1 MTVGGLAARVEPT
14 LSDEAASPMVS
25 GRSLRTRRTLLCP
38 VCGVP
43 TLHCFCIRKNDC
55 DVLACSACGVGRA
68 DITNFDPA
76 AYYTDA
82 YFEGRQ
88 ADGYANYAGS
98 EAVLRREFKATVEH
112 LSRFVPRGRLLEI
125 GCAYGFFLLEA
136 RHRFHVSGIDIAE
149 SAVRFCHGRGLA
161 DVRHGVLDE
170 ATVCDLPSM
179 DAIVLLDVIEHLVDP
194 NEAFR
199 LFASKLEQKGVV
211 LLTTGDWSS
220 VVARVSGPHWRL
232 MTPPQHLFYFTP
244 KSLRILGERHG
255 LATVK
260 IGRPWKIVPLSL
272 ILYQL
277 RRMLGRRASSYSQSR
292 LLSSIGI
299 RLNLFDTLR
308 VVYRKS

>member
-1 MTVGGLAARVEPT
+1 
-14 LSDEAASPMVS
+14 
-25 GRSLRTRRTLLCP
+25 
-38 VCGVP
+38 VP
-43 TLHCFCIRKNDC
+43 TLHHSCMRKNGC
-55 DVLACSACGVGRA
+55 EVLACSACGVGRA
-68 DITNFDPA
+68 DTTNFDPA

-88 ADGYANYAGS
+88 ADGYADYAGS
-98 EAVLRREFKATVEH
+98 EAVLRREFRATVEY
-112 LSRFVPRGRLLEI
+112 LRRFVPRGRLLEI
-125 GCAYGFFLLEA
+125 GCAHGFFLLEA
-136 RHRFHVSGIDIAE
+136 RRRFDVSGIEIAE
-149 SAVRFCHGRGLA
+149 SAVRFCHGRGLT

-170 ATVCDLPSM
+170 DTVRDLPSM
-179 DAIVLLDVIEHLVDP
+179 DAIVLLDVIEHLADP

-199 LFASKLEQKGVV
+199 LLASKLKQQGAV

-220 VVARVSGPHWRL
+220 VVARVTGPHWRL

-255 LATVK
+255 LAIVN

-277 RRMLGRRASSYSQSR
+277 GRMLGRRATSDTQSH

-299 RLNLFDTLR
+299 RINLFDTMR

>member
-1 MTVGGLAARVEPT
+1 M
-14 LSDEAASPMVS
+14 SDQATSPMVNDS
-25 GRSLRTRRTLLCP
+25 NLRTQRTLLCL

-43 TLHCFCIRKNDC
+43 TLHRFCVRKNGC

-68 DITNFDPA
+68 DATNFDPA

-82 YFEGRQ
+82 YFDGRQ
-88 ADGYANYAGS
+88 ADGYADYAGS
-98 EAVLRREFKATVEH
+98 EAVLRREFKATVEY

-136 RHRFHVSGIDIAE
+136 RRRFNVSGIEIAE
-149 SAVRFCHGRGLA
+149 SAVRFCHGRGLT
-161 DVRHGVLDE
+161 DVHHGVLGE
-170 ATVCDLPSM
+170 ETVRDLPSM
-179 DAIVLLDVIEHLVDP
+179 DAIVLLDVIEHFADP

-199 LFASKLEQKGVV
+199 LLTSKLKHKGVV

-220 VVARVSGPHWRL
+220 VVARVTGPHWRL

-244 KSLRILGERHG
+244 KSLRILGQRHG
-255 LATVK
+255 LATVS
-260 IGRPWKIVPLSL
+260 IGHPWKIVPLSL

-277 RRMLGRRASSYSQSR
+277 GRMLGRRASSYSQSH

-299 RLNLFDTLR
+299 PLNLFDTMR
-308 VVYRKS
+308 VVYRKI

>member
-1 MTVGGLAARVEPT
+1 
-14 LSDEAASPMVS
+14 MVNDS
-25 GRSLRTRRTLLCP
+25 NLGAQRTLLCP

-43 TLHCFCIRKNDC
+43 TLHRFCIRKNGC
-55 DVLACSACGVGRA
+55 EVLACSACGVGRA
-68 DITNFDPA
+68 DTTNFDPA

-88 ADGYANYAGS
+88 ADGYADYAGS

-136 RHRFHVSGIDIAE
+136 RRRFDVSGIEIAE
-149 SAVRFCHGRGLA
+149 SAVRSCHGRGLA

-170 ATVCDLPSM
+170 ETVRDLPSM
-179 DAIVLLDVIEHLVDP
+179 DAIVLLDVIEHLADP

-199 LFASKLEQKGVV
+199 LLASKLKQKGVV

-220 VVARVSGPHWRL
+220 VVARVTGPHWRL

-244 KSLRILGERHG
+244 KSLRILGQRHG

-260 IGRPWKIVPLSL
+260 IGHPWKIVPLSL
-272 ILYQL
+272 ILCKRPVWAVL
-277 RRMLGRRASSYSQSR
+277 P
-292 LLSSIGI
+292 
-299 RLNLFDTLR
+299 D
-308 VVYRKS
+308 